1 MAFDFDFY
9 KTQGIKV
16 NYYYI
21 CQRKLWLFSKGIS
34 FERYNDRVSQGKTVH
49 ENSYMREKNKEVEID
64 GNIKMDIMDKE
75 YIREVKISSKMEK
88 SDRKQLMYYLYYLN
102 QFGIKRKGKINYVTE
117 RRIEEI
123 ELMEDDKGEIEDTL
137 VKIKEIEELTSPSK
151 VINKPFCKKCSYYEF
166 CYVLEE

>member
-64 GNIKMDIMDKE
+64 GNIKMDI
-75 YIREVKISSKMEK
+75 
-88 SDRKQLMYYLYYLN
+88 Q
-102 QFGIKRKGKINYVTE
+102 
-117 RRIEEI
+117 
-123 ELMEDDKGEIEDTL
+123 
-137 VKIKEIEELTSPSK
+137 
-151 VINKPFCKKCSYYEF
+151 
-166 CYVLEE
+166 